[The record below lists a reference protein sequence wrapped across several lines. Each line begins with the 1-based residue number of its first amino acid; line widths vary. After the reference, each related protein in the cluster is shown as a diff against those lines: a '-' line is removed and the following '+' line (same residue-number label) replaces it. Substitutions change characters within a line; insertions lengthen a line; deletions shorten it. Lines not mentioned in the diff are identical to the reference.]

1 MDQAGVLALLAGAL
15 LLAFAHGQAAWKNGK
30 LQTFVGNDLA
40 TIGQKKILRLVGTP
54 TIFSSV

>member
-40 TIGQKKILRLVGTP
+40 TIGQIK
-54 TIFSSV
+54 FSDL